1 MPTAAIAI
9 SIILVM
15 LQLVSHPS
23 TQAAAGVQESPGTV
37 SSATQRIWLG
47 PDGLPLPPMS
57 DAQVL
62 EFLKTARV
70 VSMKRVGKGVT
81 NPHKVLLEKGSI
93 RMHAVF
99 RDVRRQK
106 QKSRIRGAVR
116 WNFRDDFI
124 FECAAYELSVLL
136 GLDSIPPAVLRK
148 IKGKKGSLQIWIEN
162 AFSEGDRKRQG
173 LTAPNSIHWA
183 RQRQVRQVFDQLINN
198 EDRNLGNLL
207 IDPDWKLWM
216 IDHTRAFHPLFQ
228 LWKPKAIVTCER
240 SLWERL
246 RNLDRDRVRRQLKP
260 FLRSNQLRALFQ
272 RWDRLLARIAKLIEE
287 RGAEYVLFDM
297 G

>member
-1 MPTAAIAI
+1 MPITAIAV

-15 LQLVSHPS
+15 LQPAPNPS
-23 TQAAAGVQESPGTV
+23 RQATAGVQEFPGTL
-37 SSATQRIWLG
+37 SSATQRTWLG

-62 EFLKTARV
+62 EFLRTARV

-81 NPHKVLLEKGSI
+81 NPYKVLLEKGSI

-99 RDVRRQK
+99 RDVHKQK

-136 GLDSIPPAVLRK
+136 GLDSVPPAVPRR
-148 IKGKKGSLQIWIEN
+148 IKGKKGSLQIWIEK
-162 AFSEGDRKRQG
+162 AFGEDDRKKQG
-173 LTAPNSIHWA
+173 LTAPDSIHWA

-198 EDRNLGNLL
+198 ADRNLGNLL

-228 LWKPKAIVTCER
+228 LWKPKSIVTCER
-240 SLWERL
+240 TLWERL

-260 FLRSNQLRALFQ
+260 FLRSNELRALFK
-272 RWDRLLARIAKLIEE
+272 RWDRLVARIAKLIEE
-287 RGAEYVLFDM
+287 RGEKYVLFDM